1 MNYFFSLNI
10 QYASFKGDKALG
22 CQIIHGTLPVDILLP
37 TSHMFIS

>member
-22 CQIIHGTLPVDILLP
+22 CQIIHGTFDILLP